1 MPSKCQTTRAASAWR
16 RGPSALLA
24 LLLLAAPAIAE
35 VPDLGWLEGD
45 PGQRLDVRG
54 MTFVASEGGA
64 NEILLRAEHADFY
77 PEREVAELDV
87 VDVEVAPGDGRL
99 GFRMR

>member
-1 MPSKCQTTRAASAWR
+1 MAGKGQMARAAGAWR

-35 VPDLGWLEGD
+35 VPDPGWLVGD

-64 NEILLRAEHADFY
+64 NEIVLRAEHADFY
-77 PEREVAELDV
+77 PCLLYTSPSPRD
-87 VDVEVAPGDGRL
+87 RTRS
-99 GFRMR
+99 RMPSSA